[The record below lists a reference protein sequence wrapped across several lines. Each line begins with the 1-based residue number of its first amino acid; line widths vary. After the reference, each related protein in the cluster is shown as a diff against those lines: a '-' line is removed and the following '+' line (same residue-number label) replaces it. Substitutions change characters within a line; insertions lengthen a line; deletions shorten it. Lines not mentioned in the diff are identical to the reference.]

1 VTSIVPFHA
10 THPPRMACVHA
21 VTLLGLLLGSTIFG
35 AFSLESD
42 NRQGGIHVVA
52 STDGL
57 AMKSL
62 FRKESATHSDTESDD
77 PKPAK
82 EGDKKEEEEEEDKK
96 DSKDNKK
103 AKDKDK
109 KKKKDEKDVEE
120 DKRDV
125 KKDSRK
131 DGKDPKKDKKTSKAD
146 TVEDAMA
153 EGGKADTVEDAMA
166 EGGMPCNV
174 QELLKQVEGAHAPAC
189 LEGKSLEEG
198 HWCTPNCKNG
208 ALPFINVTNVLPN
221 WLCAD
226 KSQGIQ
232 KGTWGAKLCCS
243 RGQLHP
249 AIFTCVPD
257 LFSKI
262 DADKSSSVSRK
273 EFEDYNPIGLNGELD
288 EALEAASAEVD
299 EDPFEDARASKVLKR
314 EMVIFGLVFAIAI
327 LIAVVFAVQRAAAKA
342 QRKPTNRTKDADPK
356 TWGSERDH
364 PRIAATEQPFLG
376 VIAIEY
382 ADLNGTYT
390 KLKDQL
396 NGRPVWSKQIES
408 KTTYIY
414 ADENGAWA
422 VGSETAYTGG
432 CLPTIVADS
441 SCVGIFP
448 NGVGLGRWLAHTGSR
463 YKKDLQMNIVV
474 RNSPGQP

>member
-77 PKPAK
+77 PKPTK
-82 EGDKKEEEEEEDKK
+82 EGTKKEEEEEEEEEEVTKSIKEGKK
-96 DSKDNKK
+96 KEEEEEDTENKK
-103 AKDKDK
+103 RRKSKRTVKGK
-109 KKKKDEKDVEE
+109 KE
-120 DKRDV
+120 
-125 KKDSRK
+125 
-131 DGKDPKKDKKTSKAD
+131 AD
-146 TVEDAMA
+146 TVEDAI
-153 EGGKADTVEDAMA
+153 A

-364 PRIAATEQPFLG
+364 PRIAATEQSFLG

-414 ADENGAWA
+414 ADEDGAWA
-422 VGSETAYTGG
+422 VGSETAFTGG

-441 SCVGIFP
+441 PCVGIFP